1 LKNYYKILEVDRNS
15 SKDDIKLAFRKLA
28 RQYHPDSNIGNNN
41 FTEIMQDIND
51 AYSILRDETKRAKYN
66 RDYDFTFGKSQYK
79 SEEPKKEKPKEEP
92 KREKAKQKT
101 EQPKKE
107 QRNLDQYIWDG
118 SNPNKYDNYSG
129 SFEKFKNMVIYDLE
143 KGEFEKTEIFNL
155 RKKIVES
162 ELLNDYLGSQKVEMV
177 YDADSEKFQVT
188 INKSLTFL
196 ISIPN
201 NIAQVF
207 KNSVKSFQVKFSKYL
222 RIIEISVNFRGV
234 KYIGTDFD
242 SGWKIERGYED
253 RGFSEYKMENAK
265 ERKKSR
271 NIGIALIL
279 APIILPIILVIILEI
294 IK

>member
-28 RQYHPDSNIGNNN
+28 KQYHPDSNIGNTN

-79 SEEPKKEKPKEEP
+79 REEP

-101 EQPKKE
+101 EQPKQE

-118 SNPNKYDNYSG
+118 SNPQKYKIFEN
-129 SFEKFKNMVIYDLE
+129 SFEKFKNRVISDL
-143 KGEFEKTEIFNL
+143 KKDEFETTAEFNL

-162 ELLNDYLGSQKVEMV
+162 KLLNNYLGSQKVEMV
-177 YDADSEKFQVT
+177 YDADSGKFKVT
-188 INKSLTFL
+188 INNSLTFL
-196 ISIPN
+196 IYIPKH
-201 NIAQVF
+201 IARDF
-207 KNSVKSFQVKFSKYL
+207 KNSAKTFQIKFSKYL

-253 RGFSEYKMENAK
+253 RGYYEYKRKNAK
-265 ERKKSR
+265 ERKKRR

-279 APIILPIILVIILEI
+279 TPILLSMLLLIFELLTS
-294 IK
+294 K

>member
-1 LKNYYKILEVDRNS
+1 MKNYYKILEVDRNS

-28 RQYHPDSNIGNNN
+28 KQYHPDSNIGNTN

-79 SEEPKKEKPKEEP
+79 REEP

-101 EQPKKE
+101 EQPKQE

-118 SNPNKYDNYSG
+118 SNPQKYKIFEN
-129 SFEKFKNMVIYDLE
+129 SFEKFKNRVISDL
-143 KGEFEKTEIFNL
+143 KKDEFETTAEFNL

-162 ELLNDYLGSQKVEMV
+162 KLLNNYLGSQKVEMV
-177 YDADSEKFQVT
+177 YDADSGKFKVT
-188 INKSLTFL
+188 INNSLTFL
-196 ISIPN
+196 IYIPKH
-201 NIAQVF
+201 IARDF
-207 KNSVKSFQVKFSKYL
+207 KNSAKTFQIKFSKYL

-253 RGFSEYKMENAK
+253 RGYYEYKRKNAK
-265 ERKKSR
+265 ERKKRR

-279 APIILPIILVIILEI
+279 TPILLSMLLLIFELLTS
-294 IK
+294 K